1 MIPVLVTVL
10 GACTGAHPPAVPPS
24 TVVAAAEPVAAAPA
38 GHPGHVTF
46 VDRDAG
52 TREDRLVAE
61 VPASVAWYAGPDGPV
76 AVVRVEKSAASGRLE
91 VSRYGADG
99 ALLDVT
105 AAVPPRR

>member
-1 MIPVLVTVL
+1 MSPVLVTL
-10 GACTGAHPPAVPPS
+10 LAACTGAHPPALPPS
-24 TVVAAAEPVAAAPA
+24 TAAADPGAPA
-38 GHPGHVTF
+38 PHPGHVTF

-52 TREDRLVAE
+52 TSEDRPVAD

-91 VSRYGADG
+91 VARYGQDG

-105 AAVPPRR
+105 TATPPRR